1 MERLLGAGLLY
12 LIGIAIVL
20 TIKPIM
26 MFTEDGTWKE
36 FGIGQSEKTHTWFPF
51 WLFAIF
57 WALVSYLIITIVFAV
72 RGIGM
77 TQEEPVKIAKR
88 TAKPVLEEVV
98 EVEPGDFE
106 EVPIIKPKRVRSRG
120 IPMNLPDG
128 YYVLNSDA
136 TEAAGGVP
144 KYVYLGKGLP
154 E

>member
-1 MERLLGAGLLY
+1 MERLLAAGLLY

-20 TIKPIM
+20 TIKPSV
-26 MFTEDGTWKE
+26 MFTEEGTWKE
-36 FGIGQSEKTHTWFPF
+36 FGIGQNEKTHTWFPF
-51 WLFAIF
+51 WLFAVL
-57 WALVSYLIITIVFAV
+57 WAMVSYLLITIVFAI
-72 RGIGM
+72 RGIGVS
-77 TQEEPVKIAKR
+77 QEEPIKAAKR
-88 TAKPVLEEVV
+88 TAKPILEEVV

-106 EVPIIKPKRVRSRG
+106 EVPVMKPRRSRARG

-128 YYVLNSDA
+128 YYVLNTDA